1 MCLRQGAH
9 PAVGSLTGLMGI
21 AGKKK
26 IAHTSMYAS
35 YAVGGIQHL
44 SVPRR
49 KAVVQLIRS
58 DVKSSCEMTWLGIRC
73 YDPINKTL
81 LECIIV

>member
-1 MCLRQGAH
+1 
-9 PAVGSLTGLMGI
+9 MGI
-21 AGKKK
+21 AGKER

-49 KAVVQLIRS
+49 KAVVLLIRS
-58 DVKSSCEMTWLGIRC
+58 DVQSSCEEMTWLGIRY
-73 YDPINKTL
+73 YDPINTTL
-81 LECIIV
+81 LDRIIL

>member
-9 PAVGSLTGLMGI
+9 LAVGSLTGLMVI
-21 AGKKK
+21 AGKER

-35 YAVGGIQHL
+35 YVVGGIQYL

-49 KAVVQLIRS
+49 KTVVLLIRS
-58 DVKSSCEMTWLGIRC
+58 DVKSSCEMTWLGIR
-73 YDPINKTL
+73 YYNPINKIL
-81 LECIIV
+81 LERIIV